1 MKPKKLTASTVSLVP
16 RETLEK
22 QALLMRRRARNA
34 DLERN
39 KVRRRLFTAFV
50 GAGSAYATGF
60 IVGRRL
66 AQGLPTQYSGVDLE
80 LVVGGTA
87 ALGGIL
93 MQGSFARAKGSAFAG
108 EFLEA
113 GGMGVLAY
121 YAGSRGESHGQRSAQ
136 AAA

>member
-1 MKPKKLTASTVSLVP
+1 MKKRNAGTSLSLMP
-16 RETLEK
+16 RDQLER

-34 DLERN
+34 DMERGR
-39 KVRRRLFTAFV
+39 VRRRLMTAAV
-50 GAGSAYATGF
+50 GAGAAYATGF
-60 IVGRRL
+60 VVGRRM

-80 LVVGGTA
+80 LVVGGMG

-93 MQGSFARAKGSAFAG
+93 MQGAFVKTKGASAAG

-121 YAGSRGESHGQRSAQ
+121 YAGSRGESHGEHSI
-136 AAA
+136 AAAA